1 MELTRISE
9 AAGRFGLSSRTLR
22 YYEQVGLLW
31 SARPP
36 DKAQRYYDGAALERL
51 KQLVVLRKL
60 QIPIKDIVKI
70 YGNDGT
76 ASLTEAFARKLEAL
90 DMEIASLTELRRLVD
105 DFLRK
110 LVSSGIRKISAVP
123 LLYEETEKRLAPA
136 VRDRPVTFGELSG
149 VSRSALRLQ
158 DARIIRLP
166 AMRVLTSRLKSG
178 GTAALDADS
187 MENLFSEYG
196 VLPDDVFAGGLF
208 AVAGSRMET
217 MDDTFPLLREW
228 VCKSGDY
235 AYDAGGSEAAGR
247 EEMIEETMPWDIS
260 RRQNTYQQDIF
271 IPVREM
277 REGEDSK

>member
-196 VLPDDVFAGGLF
+196 VLPSPGLRNGFYIRKPDDTWVMIVRIPEDFVNVTPYADDVFAGGLF
-208 AVAGSRMET
+208 AVAGARMET

-235 AYDAGGSEAAGR
+235 AYERRVEARDAR
-247 EEMIEETMPWDIS
+247 E
-260 RRQNTYQQDIF
+260 
-271 IPVREM
+271 
-277 REGEDSK
+277 